1 MTEQLQTDEW
11 LLIIIVIVVMI
22 YSHKK
27 TKNIQDTEVALGN
40 LPFKQ
45 H

>member
-11 LLIIIVIVVMI
+11 LLIIIVVMI
-22 YSHKK
+22 YS
-27 TKNIQDTEVALGN
+27 TEVALGN